1 MSLVKVDTRIPKP
14 QDLIL
19 WNGVVA
25 LVVDIDLKKRLIW
38 INTTQELQKIPLKKH
53 DIYILEQQDL

>member
-1 MSLVKVDTRIPKP
+1 MSLVKVDNRIPKP
-14 QDLIL
+14 EDLIL

-38 INTTQELQKIPLKKH
+38 VNTTQELQKIPLKKH
-53 DIYILEQQDL
+53 DIYILEQQDS